1 MLDRKT
7 GARIMSKNERRR
19 QWRAVVAEQA
29 KSGLSAAEFCRDRHI
44 KVSLFYRWRR
54 RLRSTEEHRESSGF
68 LELTPETAAQ
78 SGSGIRIHL
87 RNGLSIE
94 LERVFDPLTLRTA
107 IEALNG
113 C

>member
-1 MLDRKT
+1 
-7 GARIMSKNERRR
+7 MSKNERRT

-29 KSGLSAAEFCRDRHI
+29 KSGLSASAFCRERRI

-54 RLRSTEEHRESSGF
+54 RLRNGAEKSGSSGF
-68 LELTPETAAQ
+68 LELAPDTAPQ

-87 RNGLSIE
+87 GNGLSIE

>member
-1 MLDRKT
+1 
-7 GARIMSKNERRR
+7 MSKNERRR
-19 QWRAVVAEQA
+19 QWRGVVAEQA
-29 KSGLSAAEFCRDRHI
+29 KSGLSASEFCRDRHI

-54 RLRSTEEHRESSGF
+54 RLRSAQDHRESSGF
-68 LELTPETAAQ
+68 LELAPDTAAQ

-87 RNGLSIE
+87 ANGLSIE

-107 IEALNG
+107 IETLNG

>member
-7 GARIMSKNERRR
+7 GARFMSKNERRR

-29 KSGLSAAEFCRDRHI
+29 KSGLTAADFCRDRHI

-54 RLRSTEEHRESSGF
+54 RLRRTEEHRVSTGF

-87 RNGLSIE
+87 ANGLSIE
-94 LERVFDPLTLRTA
+94 LERVFDPRTLRRA
-107 IEALNG
+107 IETLNG